1 MTGRALSQVH
11 KLLFLIASKGR
22 WRLVLPAS
30 DGRYATCVR
39 AGPEMAAQQ
48 LARKARRILAE
59 RHLEGLVIVA
69 PGDELD
75 TLRASL
81 QRFWFSSAPW
91 PRISMTCRTM
101 SWDTSWTRRFTP
113 PGPRDEPRG

>member
-48 LARKARRILAE
+48 LARKARHILAE
-59 RHLEGLVIVA
+59 HHLEGLVIVA
-69 PGDELD
+69 PEDELD
-75 TLRASL
+75 TLRGELEALLVLVGVLAEDLYDMSDDEL
-81 QRFWFSSAPW
+81 GHVLDRAIHAPW
-91 PRISMTCRTM
+91 PER
-101 SWDTSWTRRFTP
+101 
-113 PGPRDEPRG
+113 

>member
-1 MTGRALSQVH
+1 MSQVH
-11 KLLFLIASKGR
+11 KLLFLIVSKGR

-30 DGRYATCVR
+30 DGRYAMCVR

-75 TLRASL
+75 TLRDELEAHLVLVGALAEDIYDMSDDEL
-81 QRFWFSSAPW
+81 GHVLDKAIHAPW
-91 PRISMTCRTM
+91 PER
-101 SWDTSWTRRFTP
+101 
-113 PGPRDEPRG
+113 

>member
-1 MTGRALSQVH
+1 MSQVH

-39 AGPEMAAQQ
+39 AGPEIAVQQ
-48 LARKARRILAE
+48 LVPEARRIVAE
-59 RHLEGLVIVA
+59 HHLEGLVIVA

-75 TLRASL
+75 TLRGELAALLVLVGALAEDLYDMSDDEL
-81 QRFWFSSAPW
+81 GHVLDKAIHAPW
-91 PRISMTCRTM
+91 PER
-101 SWDTSWTRRFTP
+101 
-113 PGPRDEPRG
+113 